1 MYYYKVKPAG
11 LLEKFIECY
20 WILKEDNYQII
31 REINPTTNISVCFH
45 LSGKA
50 SYKILTS
57 DLFLE
62 NSQSLKSICE
72 KFDNLEVTAQDVIIG
87 QHRTMIVE
95 KLQKGIDCFGIEFKT
110 GMRKTFFGNEMS
122 SLTENIVPIEKSDN
136 LLSKLPTII
145 SKSNIYDVFE
155 NVNNF
160 LTDYFLTS
168 IHAQIINPNLF
179 EIINKIYHK
188 PNEVDINHISEEL
201 NMSLRNMERVFR
213 FFTGFNPKQFICLRK
228 IHEVAVDMIK
238 NFEDNHPEINV
249 LGYYD
254 RSHVSSRFRQISG
267 LSVIQIFQKFSNY
280 LTFSPD
286 AICINRDENGICGII
301 PII

>member
-1 MYYYKVKPAG
+1 MYYNKLKHRG

-20 WILKEDNYQII
+20 WILKEDNCQII

-72 KFDNLEVTAQDVIIG
+72 KFDNSEVTAQDVIIG

-110 GMRKTFFGNEMS
+110 GMRKTFFGNGMLC
-122 SLTENIVPIEKSDN
+122 LTEEIVPIEKSN
-136 LLSKLPTII
+136 VLLSQLSVII
-145 SKSNIYDVFE
+145 SKSNLNEIFE

-179 EIINKIYHK
+179 EIINQIYHN
-188 PNEVDINHISEEL
+188 PNDFDVNRISEEL

-228 IHEVAVDMIK
+228 IHKVAVDMIK
-238 NFEDNHPEINV
+238 TFEDNHPEINV

-254 RSHVSSRFRQISG
+254 RSHVSSRFKQISG

-280 LTFSPD
+280 LSFSPD
-286 AICINRDENGICGII
+286 AICINRDETGICGII

>member
-1 MYYYKVKPAG
+1 MYYNKLKHRG

-20 WILKEDNYQII
+20 WILKEDNCQII

-72 KFDNLEVTAQDVIIG
+72 KFDNSEVTAQDVIIG

-201 NMSLRNMERVFR
+201 NMSVRNLERIFKT
-213 FFTGFNPKQFICLRK
+213 FTGSNPKQFICLRK

-238 NFEDNHPEINV
+238 TFEDNHPEINV

-254 RSHVSSRFRQISG
+254 RSHVSSRFKQISG

-280 LTFSPD
+280 LSFSPD
-286 AICINRDENGICGII
+286 AICINRDETGICGII

>member
-1 MYYYKVKPAG
+1 MYYNKLKPTG

-20 WILKEDNYQII
+20 WILKEDNCQII

-87 QHRTMIVE
+87 QHRNMIVE
-95 KLQKGIDCFGIEFKT
+95 KLEKGIDCFGIEFKT

-179 EIINKIYHK
+179 EIINQIYHN
-188 PNEVDINHISEEL
+188 PNDFDVNRISEEL

-238 NFEDNHPEINV
+238 NFEDNHCKINIS
-249 LGYYD
+249 GYYD

-286 AICINRDENGICGII
+286 AICINRDETGICGII

>member
-1 MYYYKVKPAG
+1 MYYNKLKPTG

-20 WILKEDNYQII
+20 WILKEDNCQII

-50 SYKILTS
+50 SYKNLTN
-57 DLFLE
+57 DLFHK
-62 NSQSLKSICE
+62 NNQSLKSILD
-72 KFDNLEVTAQDVIIG
+72 KFDNSETSAQDVIIG
-87 QHRTMIVE
+87 QHRSMIVE
-95 KLQKGIDCFGIEFKT
+95 KLEKGIDCFGIEFKT
-110 GMRKTFFGNEMS
+110 GMRKTFFGNGMLC
-122 SLTENIVPIEKSDN
+122 LTEEIVPIEKSN
-136 LLSKLPTII
+136 VLLSQLSVII
-145 SKSNIYDVFE
+145 SKSNLNEIFE

-179 EIINKIYHK
+179 EIINQIYHN
-188 PNEVDINHISEEL
+188 PNDFDVNRISEEL

-228 IHEVAVDMIK
+228 IHKVAVDMIK
-238 NFEDNHPEINV
+238 TFEDNHPEINV

-254 RSHVSSRFRQISG
+254 RSHVSSRLRQISG

-280 LTFSPD
+280 LSFSPD
-286 AICINRDENGICGII
+286 PICINRDENGICGII